1 MPRDPLSRTLFGS
14 NVDSDIQDIQP
25 LWEDGDRAFCR
36 ACRRQTHGSSA
47 VVLIVRPTAEHP
59 ATLDRLAHE
68 CELREELD
76 EAWAVRPLELIRE
89 AGRTMLVLEDP
100 CGEPLLNLLGIR
112 MEPKPFLRLAV
123 GITRAVG
130 KLHRSGLVH
139 KDLKPAHILVNCPD
153 EQVRLTGFGLA
164 SRLSRERVPPGPAE
178 FIAGSLPYMAPEQTG
193 RMNRSVDCRSDLYSL
208 GVTFYQMLTGALPFT
223 GSDPLEWIHCHIA
236 RKATPPVEKSQ
247 NLPEPISQIVMKLLA
262 KTAEERYQTAAGLEH
277 DLQHCLAAWANH
289 GRIDTFELGADDT
302 PDRLLIPEKLYG
314 RAREIE
320 TLLGSFDRA
329 VKSGAPGLV
338 LVAGYSGI
346 GKSSLV
352 QELHKVLVPSRG
364 LLASGKFDQLKRDV
378 PYATLV
384 QTFQSLVRP
393 LLSKSEGELA
403 TWRQALRAA
412 LGANGRLM
420 IDLIPDLSLI
430 IGEQPAPAELPA
442 RQAQN
447 RFQLVLR
454 RFIGAFAR
462 RTHPLVLFLDD
473 LQWHDAATLDLIE
486 DLLTQS
492 DLHLLLIGAYRSNE
506 VDAGHPL
513 KRKLESIRRADVNL
527 EKITLSPLTADDV
540 AQLVA
545 DTLRCGPKRAAPLAK
560 LVHQKTMG
568 NPFFAI
574 QFLSELAEEQLL
586 TFDHESARWRWDLKR
601 IHAKAYTENVVD
613 LMLGKLIRLPE
624 ETQDAL
630 QQLACFGNMAETAEL
645 AIVLETS
652 QGQVHARLWPAIR
665 QELVSR
671 QGTVYRFVH
680 DRVQEAAYLLVPES
694 SRAPAHLRIGRMLAA
709 HVPAH
714 KREEAIFDVVSQ
726 LNRGVA
732 LIASGQEREQ
742 LAELN
747 LIAGQRA
754 RASAAYASALT
765 YFTVGA
771 TLLARDSW
779 QRRQELAFALETS
792 RAECEFLVGRLDIA
806 ESLLSALWK
815 HALNAPQRSTVACL
829 RVDLYLALGQHGR
842 AVAIGLE
849 YLHDVGIEWSPHP
862 KDEETLVEYQRM
874 WSQLPDAIEDLAS
887 LPGMTDQTS
896 LATLAVLTRIL
907 PAAGFTDVNLSALVI
922 CRAVS
927 ISLEYGNT
935 DASCTH
941 YAWLGRISAG
951 RFGDYQAADKFG
963 RLACDLVD
971 RVEFSRFRAPVYLA
985 VGGNVIPW
993 TKPLRDGRVLIRR
1006 ALEAAVSIGDFIYEA
1021 YSLVHL
1027 TANMMMAG
1035 DPLKEVQNEI
1045 EKSLAT
1051 IRNRKVKFAA
1061 DAMTAQLAIIR
1072 TMRGLTRS
1080 FGTFDDQQFDE
1091 LDIERSFERSP
1102 ELSPSETV
1110 YWIRKLQARFLAG
1123 DYPAAIGARSKAE
1136 PGLWTIPTEFLIAE
1150 FHFYGALSH
1159 SCYCDGLCESEQ
1171 QQHRKMIDVHHRQ
1184 LQIWATNCPEN
1195 FDNRASLVGAEIAR
1209 LECRDA
1215 DAMRLYERSIQTAG
1229 RNGFAHHAGVAGELA
1244 ARFYATR
1251 GFDRISRVYLQD
1263 ARHGYLRWGADGK
1276 VRQLDELHPHLNHEE
1291 TTLAVNG
1298 MRIGAPVEHL
1308 DLATVTKVSQAIS
1321 GEIVLQKLIDTL
1333 MRTAIE
1339 QAGAERGLLI
1349 LLDGGEPRIE
1359 AEATTVADA
1368 LLVKVDE
1375 QPVTPM
1381 ALPESVLHF
1390 VLRVRENV
1398 ILEDAAA
1405 QPSFA
1410 EDPYIRER
1418 KSRSIL
1424 CLPLI
1429 TQGKLIGV
1437 LYLENNLAP
1446 RIFSAA
1452 RNSVLKMLASQAA
1465 TALEN
1470 SRLYSEVQQREAKI
1484 RRLLD
1489 ANVIGIFI
1497 IGKGGEIIEANQ
1509 AFLAMVG
1516 YDQGDL
1522 LAGRVNG
1529 LDLTPPE
1536 WHERTMD
1543 ARTEAKRTGA
1553 VQQFEKEY
1561 IRKDGSRVP
1570 VLIGL
1575 AVFDERQDHGV
1586 GFVLDLT
1593 ERKRVEAEARESERR
1608 YRETLM
1614 GLAHANRITTM
1625 GQLAASIAHEV
1636 NQPIA
1641 AISSNAGAGLNWL
1654 AAQPPNL
1661 EEIRQTFGLIVRDS
1675 MRAGDVIRRIRAL
1688 MNKAPI
1694 QTELLAIDEVILE
1707 VLSLV
1712 GAELAKHDVWVR
1724 TRRPEAL
1731 PLVRADRVQVRQVIL
1746 NLITNAIEAMSEIN
1760 EGERELL
1767 IATRTDGSN
1776 NVLVSFRDTGPGLDP
1791 NSADRVFEAFYTTK
1805 SEGMGMGL
1813 AICHSIIE
1821 AHGGRMWAGANDPRG
1836 AVFQFSMPVAPEGVD
1851 RAEQVT
1857 GAS

>member
-1 MPRDPLSRTLFGS
+1 MPRDPINRTLFGS
-14 NVDSDIQDIQP
+14 NVDSDIQP
-25 LWEDGDRAFCR
+25 LWQDGDRAFCR
-36 ACRRQTHGSSA
+36 AWRRQIHGSRA
-47 VVLIVRPTAEHP
+47 VVLVVRPIAEHP

-68 CELREELD
+68 CELREELE

-100 CGEPLLNLLGIR
+100 CGEPLLNLLGVR
-112 MEPKPFLRLAV
+112 MEPKRFLRLAV

-130 KLHRSGLVH
+130 KLHRHGLVH

-164 SRLSRERVPPGPAE
+164 SRLSRERVPPEPAE

-208 GVTFYQMLTGALPFT
+208 GVIFYQMLTGALPFT

-329 VKSGAPGLV
+329 VNSGAPRLV

-403 TWRQALRAA
+403 TWRQALQEA

-420 IDLIPDLSLI
+420 VELIPDLSLI

-454 RFIGAFAR
+454 RFIGVFAR

-513 KRKLESIRRADVNL
+513 KRKLESIRRAGVNL
-527 EKITLSPLTADDV
+527 EEITLSPLTADDV

-586 TFDHESARWRWDLKR
+586 TFDHEPARWRWDLER

-652 QGQVHARLWPAIR
+652 REQVHARLWPAIR
-665 QELVSR
+665 QELIAR

-714 KREEAIFDVVSQ
+714 KREETSFDVVSQ

-771 TLLARDSW
+771 ALLAQDSW
-779 QRRQELAFALETS
+779 QRRHELAFALETS
-792 RAECEFLVGRLDIA
+792 RAECEFLVGQLDIA
-806 ESLLSALWK
+806 ESLLSALSK
-815 HALNAPQRSTVACL
+815 RALNAPQRATVACL
-829 RVDLYLALGQHGR
+829 RVDLYLTLGQHGR

-849 YLHDVGIEWSPHP
+849 YLRDVGIEWSQCPT
-862 KDEETLVEYQRM
+862 DQETLAEYQRM
-874 WSQLPDAIEDLAS
+874 WSQLPDAIEDLAG

-907 PAAGFTDVNLSALVI
+907 PPAGFTDANLSALVI
-922 CRAVS
+922 CRAVR

-935 DASCTH
+935 DASCAH

-971 RVEFSRFRAPVYLA
+971 RGEFSRFRAPVYLA
-985 VGGNVIPW
+985 VGCNVIPW
-993 TKPLRDGRVLIRR
+993 TKPLRDGRVWIRR
-1006 ALEAAVSIGDFIYEA
+1006 ALEAAVSSGDVIYEA

-1027 TANMMMAG
+1027 TSNMMLAG
-1035 DPLKEVQNEI
+1035 DHLKEVQNEL
-1045 EKSLAT
+1045 EKSAAT
-1051 IRNRKVKFAA
+1051 IRNRKVQFAA
-1061 DAMTAQLAIIR
+1061 DAVTAQLAVIR

-1080 FGTFDDQQFDE
+1080 LGCFDDQQFDE
-1091 LDIERSFERSP
+1091 LDVERSLAGSP
-1102 ELSPSETV
+1102 EPSPSETV
-1110 YWIRKLQARFLAG
+1110 YWIRKLQARFLSG
-1123 DYPAAIGARSKAE
+1123 DYAAAVGARSKAE
-1136 PGLWTIPTEFLIAE
+1136 PKLWTIPTESLIAE

-1159 SCYCDGLCESEQ
+1159 SCYCDRLSESEQ
-1171 QQHRKMIDVHHRQ
+1171 QQHRDIIDAHYRQ

-1195 FDNRASLVGAEIAR
+1195 FENRAALVGAEIAR
-1209 LECRDA
+1209 LECRDV
-1215 DAMRLYERSIQTAG
+1215 DAMRLYEHSIQTAG
-1229 RNGFAHHAGVAGELA
+1229 RNGFPHHEGIACELA
-1244 ARFYATR
+1244 ARFYAAR

-1263 ARHGYLRWGADGK
+1263 ARRGYLRWGADGK
-1276 VRQLDELHPHLNHEE
+1276 VRQLDELNHHLSHEE

-1321 GEIVLQKLIDTL
+1321 GEIVLQKLIDKL
-1333 MRTAIE
+1333 MRTAVE

-1349 LLDGGEPRIE
+1349 LLDGGEPRIQ
-1359 AEATTVADA
+1359 AEATTVADT
-1368 LLVKVDE
+1368 LLVNVDE

-1418 KSRSIL
+1418 KARSIL
-1424 CLPLI
+1424 CLPMI

-1452 RNSVLKMLASQAA
+1452 RSSLQKMLASQAA

-1489 ANVIGIFI
+1489 ANIIGIFI
-1497 IGKGGEIIEANQ
+1497 IREGGEIIEANR
-1509 AFLAMVG
+1509 AFLTMVG
-1516 YDQGDL
+1516 YDQEDL
-1522 LAGRVNG
+1522 VAGRVNG

-1536 WHERTMD
+1536 WHERTME

-1561 IRKDGSRVP
+1561 VRKDGSRVP

-1575 AVFDERQDHGV
+1575 AVFDERQDQGV

-1593 ERKRVEAEARESERR
+1593 ERKRAEAEARESERR

-1654 AAQPPNL
+1654 GAQPPNL
-1661 EEIRQTFGLIVRDS
+1661 EEVRQTFGLIVRDS
-1675 MRAGDVIRRIRAL
+1675 MRAGNVIRRIRAL

-1694 QTELLAIDEVILE
+1694 QTELLALDELILE
-1707 VLSLV
+1707 VLTLV
-1712 GAELAKHDVWVR
+1712 RAELAKNDVWVR
-1724 TRRPEAL
+1724 TRRSETL

-1746 NLITNAIEAMSEIN
+1746 NLITNAIEAMSDLK
-1760 EGERELL
+1760 EGDRELL
-1767 IATRTDGSN
+1767 ITARTDSSN
-1776 NVLVSFRDTGPGLDP
+1776 NVLVTFRDTGPGLNP

-1836 AVFQFSMPVAPEGVD
+1836 AVFQFSMPVAPEGLD
-1851 RAEQVT
+1851 RAEQV
-1857 GAS
+1857 S

>member
-1 MPRDPLSRTLFGS
+1 MPRDPLSRTPFGS
-14 NVDSDIQDIQP
+14 NLDTDILP

-36 ACRRQTHGSSA
+36 AWRGQIQGSRA
-47 VVLIVRPTAEHP
+47 NVLVVRPIAEDP

-76 EAWAVRPLELIRE
+76 PAWAVRPLELIRE
-89 AGRTMLVLEDP
+89 AGRTILVLEDP

-112 MEPKPFLRLAV
+112 MEPKGFLRLAI
-123 GITRAVG
+123 GIASAVG
-130 KLHRSGLVH
+130 KLHRHGLVH
-139 KDLKPAHILVNCPD
+139 KDLKPAHIVVNCPD

-164 SRLSRERVPPGPAE
+164 SRLSRERVPPEPAE
-178 FIAGSLPYMAPEQTG
+178 FIAGSLPYMSPEQTG

-208 GVTFYQMLTGALPFT
+208 GVTFYQMLTGVLPFT
-223 GSDPLEWIHCHIA
+223 GLDPLEWIHCHIA
-236 RKATPPVEKSQ
+236 RKAIPPVDKSQ
-247 NLPEPISQIVMKLLA
+247 DLPEPISHIVMKLLA

-277 DLQHCLAAWANH
+277 DLQHCLAALANC
-289 GRIDTFELGADDT
+289 GRIDPFELGANDA

-314 RAREIE
+314 RALQIE
-320 TLLGSFDRA
+320 TLLASFDRA
-329 VKSGAPGLV
+329 VKSGAPTLV
-338 LVAGYSGI
+338 LVAGYSGV

-364 LLASGKFDQLKRDV
+364 QLVSGKFDQLKRDV

-393 LLSKSEGELA
+393 LLSNSEGELA
-403 TWRQALRAA
+403 TWRQALREA

-420 IDLIPDLSLI
+420 VELIPDLSLI
-430 IGEQPAPAELPA
+430 IGEQPAVAELPA
-442 RQAQN
+442 RQAQI
-447 RFQLVLR
+447 RFRLVLR
-454 RFIGAFAR
+454 RFIGVFAR
-462 RTHPLVLFLDD
+462 RSHPLVLFLDD
-473 LQWHDAATLDLIE
+473 LQWHDAATLNLIE

-506 VDAGHPL
+506 IAADHPL
-513 KRKLESIRRADVNL
+513 KRKLDSIRRANVNL
-527 EKITLSPLTADDV
+527 EEITLSPLTAEDV

-545 DTLRCGPKRAAPLAK
+545 DTLRCGTKRAGPLAK

-586 TFDHESARWRWDLKR
+586 TFDHELARWRWDLDR
-601 IHAKAYTENVVD
+601 IHAKAYTDNVVD

-624 ETQDAL
+624 ETQNAL
-630 QQLACFGNMAETAEL
+630 QQLACFGNIAGTADL
-645 AIVLETS
+645 SIVLEIS
-652 QGQVHARLWPAIR
+652 PEQVHATFWPAIR
-665 QELVSR
+665 QELIAR
-671 QGTVYRFVH
+671 NGTAYRFLH

-694 SRAPAHLRIGRMLAA
+694 SRASAHLRIGRMLAA
-709 HVPAH
+709 HMPAH
-714 KREEAIFDVVSQ
+714 KREEGLFDIVSQ

-732 LIASGQEREQ
+732 LIAPGQEREQ

-747 LIAGQRA
+747 LRAGQRA

-771 TLLARDSW
+771 ALLAEHSW
-779 QRRQELAFALETS
+779 QRRHELAFALETS
-792 RAECEFLVGRLDIA
+792 RAECEFLVGQLEIA
-806 ESLLSALWK
+806 ESLLSVVSK
-815 HALNAPQRSTVACL
+815 RALNAPQRATVACL
-829 RVDLYLALGQHGR
+829 RVDLYLTLGQHAR
-842 AVAIGLE
+842 AVLIGLE
-849 YLHDVGIEWSPHP
+849 YLHDVGIEWSQYPT
-862 KDEETLVEYQRM
+862 EQETLAEYQRM
-874 WSQLPDAIEDLAS
+874 WSQLPDAIEELAT

-896 LATLAVLTRIL
+896 LGTLAVLTRIL
-907 PAAGFTDVNLSALVI
+907 PPAGFTDANLSASVI
-922 CRAVS
+922 CRAVT

-935 DASCTH
+935 DASCAH
-941 YAWLGRISAG
+941 YAWLGRIVAG
-951 RFGDYQAADKFG
+951 RFGDYQTAEKLG
-963 RLACDLVD
+963 LLACGLVD
-971 RVEFSRFRAPVYLA
+971 RGEYSRFRAPVYLA
-985 VGGNVIPW
+985 LGANVIPW
-993 TKPLRDGRVLIRR
+993 TKPLRDGRALIRL
-1006 ALEAAVSIGDFIYEA
+1006 ALAAAVSSGDVIYEA

-1027 TANMMMAG
+1027 TSNMIMAG

-1045 EKSLAT
+1045 EKSVAT
-1051 IRNRKVKFAA
+1051 VRNRKVRFAA
-1061 DAMTAQLAIIR
+1061 EAIAAQLAIVR
-1072 TMRGLTRS
+1072 SMRGLTRS
-1080 FGTFDDQQFDE
+1080 FGCLDDQEFDE
-1091 LDIERSFERSP
+1091 LDIEQSLARSP
-1102 ELSPSETV
+1102 ELSPSEPV

-1123 DYPAAIGARSKAE
+1123 DYAAAVDARSKAE
-1136 PGLWTIPTEFLIAE
+1136 PKLWTIPTESLTAE

-1159 SCYCDGLCESEQ
+1159 SCFCDNLGQSEQ
-1171 QQHRKMIDVHHRQ
+1171 QQHRHIIDAHYRQ
-1184 LQIWATNCPEN
+1184 LQIWAKNCPEN
-1195 FDNRASLVGAEIAR
+1195 FENRVALVGAEIAR
-1209 LECRDA
+1209 RQDRDA
-1215 DAMRLYERSIQTAG
+1215 DAMRLYEHAIQTAA
-1229 RNGFAHHAGVAGELA
+1229 RNGFAHHEGIACELA
-1244 ARFYATR
+1244 ARFYAAR

-1263 ARHGYLRWGADGK
+1263 ARRGYLRWGADGK
-1276 VRQLDELHPHLNHEE
+1276 VLQLEELNPHLSHEII
-1291 TTLAVNG
+1291 TPGVNG

-1339 QAGAERGLLI
+1339 QGGAERGLLI
-1349 LLDGGEPRIE
+1349 LLHGGEPRIE

-1368 LLVKVDE
+1368 LLVNVNE

-1381 ALPESVLHF
+1381 AIPESVLHF

-1405 QPSFA
+1405 EPSFA

-1418 KSRSIL
+1418 NARSIL

-1470 SRLYSEVQQREAKI
+1470 SRLYSEVQQRELKI

-1489 ANVIGIFI
+1489 ANIIGIFI
-1497 IGKGGEIIEANQ
+1497 IREGGEIIEANQ
-1509 AFLAMVG
+1509 TFLAMVG
-1516 YDQGDL
+1516 YDREDL
-1522 LAGRVNG
+1522 VAGRVNG

-1536 WHERTMD
+1536 WRECTLN
-1543 ARTEAKRTGA
+1543 AGAEAKRTGT

-1561 IRKDGSRVP
+1561 VRKDGSRVP

-1575 AVFDERQDHGV
+1575 AVFDVRDDQGV

-1593 ERKRVEAEARESERR
+1593 ERKRAEAEARESERR

-1641 AISSNAGAGLNWL
+1641 AIRSNAGAGLNWL
-1654 AAQPPNL
+1654 GAQPPNL
-1661 EEIRQTFGLIVRDS
+1661 EEVRHTFGLIVRDS
-1675 MRAGDVIRRIRAL
+1675 MRAGNVIRRIRAL
-1688 MNKAPI
+1688 MNKAPM
-1694 QTELLAIDEVILE
+1694 QTELLAMDELILE
-1707 VLSLV
+1707 VLALV
-1712 GAELAKHDVWVR
+1712 RAELAKNGVWVQTPR
-1724 TRRPEAL
+1724 TEAL

-1746 NLITNAIEAMSEIN
+1746 NLITNAIEAMREIN
-1760 EGERELL
+1760 EGDRELL
-1767 IATRTDGSN
+1767 ISARTDGSD
-1776 NVLVSFRDTGPGLDP
+1776 NVVVTFRDTGPGLEP

-1805 SEGMGMGL
+1805 SDGMGMGL

-1851 RAEQVT
+1851 ASEQVSS
-1857 GAS
+1857 AP

>member
-1 MPRDPLSRTLFGS
+1 MPRDPPSRTVFGS
-14 NVDSDIQDIQP
+14 NLDNDIQP
-25 LWEDGDRAFCR
+25 LWSDGGRVFCR
-36 ACRRQTHGSSA
+36 AWWQINGSKA
-47 VVLIVRPTAEHP
+47 VVLLVRPTAEHP
-59 ATLDRLAHE
+59 ATIECLAHE
-68 CELREELD
+68 YELREELD

-100 CGEPLLNLLGIR
+100 CGEPLLNLVGVG
-112 MEPKPFLRLAV
+112 MEPQRFLRLAIGV
-123 GITRAVG
+123 TRSVG
-130 KLHRSGLVH
+130 KLHRRGLIH
-139 KDLKPAHILVNCPD
+139 KDLKPGHILVNCPD

-164 SRLSRERVPPGPAE
+164 SRLSRERVPLEPAE

-193 RMNRSVDCRSDLYSL
+193 RMNRSVDSRSDLYSL
-208 GVTFYQMLTGALPFT
+208 GVIFYQMLTGALPFT

-236 RKATPPVEKSQ
+236 RKATPPLEKSQ
-247 NLPEPISQIVMKLLA
+247 NVPEPISHITMKLLA

-289 GRIDTFELGADDT
+289 GRIEPFELGADDT
-302 PDRLLIPEKLYG
+302 PDRLIVPEKLYG

-329 VKSGAPGLV
+329 VKSGAPRLV

-352 QELHKVLVPSRG
+352 QELHKVLVPYRG
-364 LLASGKFDQLKRDV
+364 LLASGKFDQVKRDV

-403 TWRQALRAA
+403 TWRQAFREA
-412 LGANGRLM
+412 LGGNGRLM
-420 IDLIPDLSLI
+420 VELIPDLSLV
-430 IGEQPAPAELPA
+430 IGEQPAVAELPA
-442 RQAQN
+442 RQAQI
-447 RFQLVLR
+447 RFQLVFR
-454 RFIGAFAR
+454 RFIGVFAR

-473 LQWHDAATLDLIE
+473 LQWYDAATLDLIE
-486 DLLTQS
+486 DLLTQP

-506 VDAGHPL
+506 VDADHPL
-513 KRKLESIRRADVNL
+513 KRKLESIGRAGLNL
-527 EKITLSPLTADDV
+527 QEITLSPLCADDV
-540 AQLVA
+540 GQLVA
-545 DTLRCGPKRAAPLAK
+545 HTLRCGPKRAAPLAK

-568 NPFFAI
+568 NPFFAV
-574 QFLSELAEEQLL
+574 QFLSELAGEQLL
-586 TFDHESARWRWDLKR
+586 TFDHVSARWRWDLQR

-613 LMLGKLIRLPE
+613 LMLGKLIRLPK
-624 ETQDAL
+624 ETQEAL
-630 QQLACFGNMAETAEL
+630 QQLACFGNIAGTAEL
-645 AIVLETS
+645 AIVLEIPEE
-652 QGQVHARLWPAIR
+652 QVHATVWPAIR
-665 QELVSR
+665 QELIVR
-671 QGTVYRFVH
+671 HGTAYRFVH
-680 DRVQEAAYLLVPES
+680 DRVQEAAYLLMPES
-694 SRAPAHLRIGRMLAA
+694 SRAPSHLRIGRMLAA
-709 HVPAH
+709 HIPAH
-714 KREEAIFDVVSQ
+714 KREEAIFDIVSQ

-754 RASAAYASALT
+754 KASAAYASALT

-771 TLLARDSW
+771 ALLAPNFW
-779 QRRQELAFALETS
+779 QRRRELAFALETS
-792 RAECEFLVGRLDIA
+792 RAECEFLVGQLEIA
-806 ESLLSALWK
+806 ERLLSALSK
-815 HALNAPQRSTVACL
+815 RALNGPQRATVACL
-829 RVDLYLALGQHGR
+829 RVDLYLTLGQHGR
-842 AVAIGLE
+842 AVLIGLE
-849 YLHDVGIEWSPHP
+849 YLRDVGIEWSQRPT
-862 KDEETLVEYQRM
+862 DQEMLAEYQRM
-874 WSQLPDAIEDLAS
+874 WSQLPDAIEDLAG
-887 LPGMTDQTS
+887 LPRMTDQAT

-907 PAAGFTDVNLSALVI
+907 PAAGFTDANLSALVI

-927 ISLEYGNT
+927 ISLEHGNT
-935 DASCTH
+935 DASCAH

-963 RLACDLVD
+963 RLACDLAD
-971 RVEFSRFRAPVYLA
+971 RGEFSRFRAHVYLA
-985 VGGNVIPW
+985 VGATVIPW

-1006 ALEAAVSIGDFIYEA
+1006 ALEAAVSSGDVIYEA
-1021 YSLVHL
+1021 YSSVHL
-1027 TANMMMAG
+1027 TGSMMMAG
-1035 DPLKEVQNEI
+1035 DHLKEVQNEL
-1045 EKSLAT
+1045 EKSAAT
-1051 IRNRKVKFAA
+1051 IRNRKVQFAA
-1061 DAMTAQLAIIR
+1061 EAVAAQLAIVR

-1080 FGTFDDQQFDE
+1080 LGCFDDQQFDE
-1091 LDIERSFERSP
+1091 LDVERSLAGSP
-1102 ELSPSETV
+1102 ESPSETV
-1110 YWIRKLQARFLAG
+1110 YWIRKLQARFLSG
-1123 DYPAAIGARSKAE
+1123 DYAAAVEARSKAE
-1136 PGLWTIPTEFLIAE
+1136 PKLWTIPTEPLTAE

-1159 SCYCDGLCESEQ
+1159 SCYCDRLGEGEQ
-1171 QQHRKMIDVHHRQ
+1171 QPHRDVIDAHYRQ
-1184 LQIWATNCPEN
+1184 LQTWATNCPDN
-1195 FDNRASLVGAEIAR
+1195 FENRAALVGAEIAR

-1215 DAMRLYERSIQTAG
+1215 DAMRLYEDSIQTAG
-1229 RNGFAHHAGVAGELA
+1229 RNGFPHHEGIACELA
-1244 ARFYATR
+1244 ARFYAAR
-1251 GFDRISRVYLQD
+1251 GFARISRVYLQD
-1263 ARHGYLRWGADGK
+1263 ARRGYLRWGADGK
-1276 VRQLDELHPHLNHEE
+1276 VRQLEELHPHLMHQEPP
-1291 TTLAVNG
+1291 LAVNG
-1298 MRIGAPVEHL
+1298 MTIGAPVEQL
-1308 DLATVTKVSQAIS
+1308 DLATVIKVSQAIS
-1321 GEIVLQKLIDTL
+1321 GEIVLQKLIDKL
-1333 MRTAIE
+1333 MRTTIE
-1339 QAGAERGLLI
+1339 QAGAERGVLI
-1349 LLDGGEPRIE
+1349 LLHGDEPRIE
-1359 AEATTVADA
+1359 AEGKTVADA
-1368 LLVKVDE
+1368 LVIKVDE

-1398 ILEDAAA
+1398 VLEDAVV

-1418 KSRSIL
+1418 KARSIL

-1452 RNSVLKMLASQAA
+1452 RTSMQKMLASQAA

-1489 ANVIGIFI
+1489 ANIIGIFI
-1497 IGKGGEIIEANQ
+1497 IHEGGEIIEANQ
-1509 AFLAMVG
+1509 AFLTMVG
-1516 YDQGDL
+1516 YEQEDL

-1543 ARTEAKRTGA
+1543 AHTEAKRTGA

-1561 IRKDGSRVP
+1561 VRKDGSRVP

-1575 AVFDERQDHGV
+1575 AVFDAREDQGV

-1593 ERKRVEAEARESERR
+1593 ERKRAEAEARESERR

-1625 GQLAASIAHEV
+1625 GHLAASIAHEV

-1654 AAQPPNL
+1654 GAQPPNL
-1661 EEIRQTFGLIVRDS
+1661 EEVRQTFGLIVRDS
-1675 MRAGDVIRRIRAL
+1675 MRAGNVIRRIRAL
-1688 MNKAPI
+1688 MNKAPM
-1694 QTELLAIDEVILE
+1694 QTELLAIDELILE
-1707 VLSLV
+1707 VLALV
-1712 GAELAKHDVWVR
+1712 RAELAQNDVWVQ

-1767 IATRTDGSN
+1767 ITTRTDGSN

-1791 NSADRVFEAFYTTK
+1791 NSADRMFEAFYTTK

-1821 AHGGRMWAGANDPRG
+1821 AHGGRIWAGANDPRG
-1836 AVFQFSMPVAPEGVD
+1836 AFFQFSIPVAPEGV
-1851 RAEQVT
+1851 EQAKQVSWT
-1857 GAS
+1857 S